1 MRGPGHTAVQPMSL
15 EAAAPGRG
23 RGASEQPP
31 PPGEEWC
38 WQVRQPHGV
47 GMSRSLERERIGP
60 ADGLDARIN
69 ISQVFSLCT
78 QGWEVRF
85 PMKEKLLEVP
95 VRGQA

>member
-1 MRGPGHTAVQPMSL
+1 MGMR
-15 EAAAPGRG
+15 
-23 RGASEQPP
+23 
-31 PPGEEWC
+31 
-38 WQVRQPHGV
+38 
-47 GMSRSLERERIGP
+47 RSLERERIGP